1 VKNPPTSLISITFQ
15 KMANPPVFGNGNLHS
30 ICRMKR
36 ILLIATLFGSMLA
49 SAQSSFISEGKITY
63 ERRIS
68 QFNINKQ
75 DTDEVKFWEEEMKKV
90 MSKVLVDQYTLEF
103 TPMLSNYHLS
113 KENTDNKYMYDNL
126 KPNESNFVLQN
137 FTTNSTLM
145 IRNVFETAYSLS
157 DSIKKFE
164 WKITGE
170 VREIA
175 GFECKKAITKIC
187 DSVVVVAFYTDQI
200 TVKGGPENFNGLPG
214 MILGLAIP
222 RLASTW
228 FATKVESTPV
238 NIPKPTNKSKKVVL
252 WADINKELAKGIK
265 NWGKEAA
272 TYLWIANL

>member
-1 VKNPPTSLISITFQ
+1 MKNIFLI
-15 KMANPPVFGNGNLHS
+15 V
-30 ICRMKR
+30 
-36 ILLIATLFGSMLA
+36 ILFSSFIAAGQA
-49 SAQSSFISEGKITY
+49 IFISEGKITY

-75 DTDEVKFWEEEMKKV
+75 DNEEVKFWEEEMKKV

-238 NIPKPTNKSKKVVL
+238 TITKPANKSKKVVL
-252 WADINKELAKGIK
+252 WADINKELTKGIK

-272 TYLWIANL
+272 TYMWIANL

>member
-1 VKNPPTSLISITFQ
+1 
-15 KMANPPVFGNGNLHS
+15 MANPPVFGNGNLHS

-49 SAQSSFISEGKITY
+49 SAQSSFISEGKITF

-90 MSKVLVDQYTLEF
+90 MSKVLVDQFTLDF
-103 TPMLSNYHLS
+103 TSMLSNYHMT
-113 KENTDNKYMYDNL
+113 KENADNKYMFDNL
-126 KPNESNFVLQN
+126 KPIESNVVLQN

-145 IRNVFETAYSLS
+145 IRNVFETTYTLS

-200 TVKGGPENFNGLPG
+200 MVKGGPENFNGLPG

-252 WADINKELAKGIK
+252 WADINKELTKGIK

>member
-1 VKNPPTSLISITFQ
+1 MKNIF
-15 KMANPPVFGNGNLHS
+15 
-30 ICRMKR
+30 
-36 ILLIATLFGSMLA
+36 LIATLF
-49 SAQSSFISEGKITY
+49 SSFIATGQAIFISEGKITY

-75 DTDEVKFWEEEMKKV
+75 DNEEVKFWEEEMKKV

-126 KPNESNFVLQN
+126 KPNESNFVMQN
-137 FTTNSTLM
+137 FATNNTLM
-145 IRNVFETAYSLS
+145 VRNVFETSYNLS

-175 GFECKKAITKIC
+175 GFECKKAIAKIC

-238 NIPKPTNKSKKVVL
+238 SIPKPTNKSKKVVL
-252 WADINKELAKGIK
+252 WADINKELTKGIK

-272 TYLWIANL
+272 TYMWIANL

>member
-1 VKNPPTSLISITFQ
+1 MKNIFLIVTLFSSF
-15 KMANPPVFGNGNLHS
+15 
-30 ICRMKR
+30 
-36 ILLIATLFGSMLA
+36 IATGQA
-49 SAQSSFISEGKITY
+49 IFISEGKITY

-200 TVKGGPENFNGLPG
+200 MVKGGPENFNGLPG

-252 WADINKELAKGIK
+252 WADINKELTKGIK

-272 TYLWIANL
+272 TYMWIANL

>member
-1 VKNPPTSLISITFQ
+1 MKNIFLI
-15 KMANPPVFGNGNLHS
+15 V
-30 ICRMKR
+30 
-36 ILLIATLFGSMLA
+36 ILFSSFIAAGQA
-49 SAQSSFISEGKITY
+49 IFISEGKITY

-75 DTDEVKFWEEEMKKV
+75 DNEEVKFWEEEMKKV
-90 MSKVLVDQYTLEF
+90 LSKVLVDQYTLEF

-145 IRNVFETAYSLS
+145 IRNVFETAYTLS

-265 NWGKEAA
+265 NWGKETA

>member
-1 VKNPPTSLISITFQ
+1 MKNIFLIVTLFSSF
-15 KMANPPVFGNGNLHS
+15 
-30 ICRMKR
+30 
-36 ILLIATLFGSMLA
+36 IATGQA
-49 SAQSSFISEGKITY
+49 IFISEGKITY

-75 DTDEVKFWEEEMKKV
+75 DNEEVKFWEEEMKKV

-126 KPNESNFVLQN
+126 KPNESNFVMQN
-137 FTTNSTLM
+137 FTTNNTLM
-145 IRNVFETAYSLS
+145 IRNVFETSYTLS

-238 NIPKPTNKSKKVVL
+238 NIPKPTNKSKKVVAWTEL
-252 WADINKELAKGIK
+252 NKEIIKGTK
-265 NWGKEAA
+265 GWGKEAA